1 MCVLWKHAVSV
12 CMVRNSRVCSQ
23 HSLPWLP
30 PVSLPHLTQRSSELM
45 SQLAKLR
52 LRGASSDGGHVQ
64 EDWAASMD
72 SGHLKWFLVWQIE
85 SAGYEISKG
94 RKHSQHIAD
103 QWKSWC
109 HAVGQC
115 IEMTPSVM
123 GSSRLSLKKRGAVD
137 QNLITSSKNTG
148 AIVRLL
154 SACGCTGL
162 AHTEG
167 SLPRTEPVPPSG
179 CSSPQSCLRQTANTS

>member
-1 MCVLWKHAVSV
+1 MRVCVVWKHAVSPL
-12 CMVRNSRVCSQ
+12 CSNSRVCRQ
-23 HSLPWLP
+23 HSSPRPP
-30 PVSLPHLTQRSSELM
+30 PVSLSVQTQRTSELM

-72 SGHLKWFLVWQIE
+72 NGQLKWFLVWQIE

-115 IEMTPSVM
+115 IETFTHCY
-123 GSSRLSLKKRGAVD
+123 GQLSPVTEEARRRRREPHLCLGA
-137 QNLITSSKNTG
+137 
-148 AIVRLL
+148 
-154 SACGCTGL
+154 
-162 AHTEG
+162 
-167 SLPRTEPVPPSG
+167 RTLV
-179 CSSPQSCLRQTANTS
+179 Q